1 METINNDILSDGFR
15 LEGSWASDL
24 KDALKKMNESTTILE
39 IDSSELIMYSIID
52 MQEDNFVLARLCPDE
67 INNEMFFP
75 TTRQKEYLKR
85 EGNYG
90 KLPIKSLKNKG
101 LTSELIRDIYENG
114 FFFQIK
120 VNKRCITLVPSKLF
134 LSTLCNQMECGKMQ
148 IGRNIFRDLYLCSLL
163 QNNGPFKII
172 YRTDNKYAG
181 RLLGATSCRFLIT
194 PEDAVQSIWD
204 ELKKHDNDN
213 FRIYFYSITHMKTV
227 INFMKASEI
236 TICGHKFHFGCRFSF
251 SDIARGSYSLE
262 STIIYGGAI
271 IPLDDVSLKKHVGKF
286 LVKDFVED
294 YCKKNI
300 INIIVDPNAIGG
312 SEFAGYCGAAIAYRF
327 AKTLIPKNK
336 KLLEQLL
343 ALTAIATI
351 TDVMPLYGDNRNIV
365 KRGLKLLN
373 QRKVPYGMNVL
384 LNLLRIEYIQEDDI
398 GFKIGPVLNAAGR
411 LEDNGAEK
419 VFNLL
424 KMKEPDNP
432 MLENDQKAYTAALEL
447 IELNKKRQNIVKES
461 MNKIQENYPDDVLAN
476 ERCIVLYDSSFNEGI
491 IGILAGKLTEKYN
504 VPAFVFTDPIYPK
517 KIGLYKGS
525 GRSARNIHLKNLLDK
540 NKDLLS
546 GYGGHAGAAGLSI
559 DKTKLSQFSQQVNLQ
574 LSDIVLSERRCLKYD
589 LEISASEI
597 PYYMD
602 ELQKF
607 APYGEGNP
615 NPVFLIHDF
624 YLSPRNGHFFQ
635 RIGQN
640 AEHIKLYGNNMD
652 AIGFDMA
659 ERFINNEVP
668 KQIDII
674 GTLSFNYFNNRK
686 KIQIEIF
693 DYLSIKKEKTP
704 FIESLESLLTL

>member
-52 MQEDNFVLARLCPDE
+52 MQEDNFILARLCPDE

-90 KLPIKSLKNKG
+90 ELPIKSLKNKG

-271 IPLDDVSLKKHVGKF
+271 IPLDDVFLKKHVGKF

-300 INIIVDPNAIGG
+300 INKVMNNLNRASKKKISSIKNTVTAFLKSAEFSKANGAKATKALMQDDDFFSSIPDQSGTEFDAI
-312 SEFAGYCGAAIAYRF
+312 YCTGAVADYYLHQ
-327 AKTLIPKNK
+327 KTEIQYEVLCKCIGKVWK
-336 KLLEQLL
+336 E
-343 ALTAIATI
+343 
-351 TDVMPLYGDNRNIV
+351 
-365 KRGLKLLN
+365 GLK
-373 QRKVPYGMNVL
+373 
-384 LNLLRIEYIQEDDI
+384 
-398 GFKIGPVLNAAGR
+398 
-411 LEDNGAEK
+411 
-419 VFNLL
+419 
-424 KMKEPDNP
+424 
-432 MLENDQKAYTAALEL
+432 
-447 IELNKKRQNIVKES
+447 
-461 MNKIQENYPDDVLAN
+461 
-476 ERCIVLYDSSFNEGI
+476 
-491 IGILAGKLTEKYN
+491 KY
-504 VPAFVFTDPIYPK
+504 AK
-517 KIGLYKGS
+517 
-525 GRSARNIHLKNLLDK
+525 
-540 NKDLLS
+540 
-546 GYGGHAGAAGLSI
+546 
-559 DKTKLSQFSQQVNLQ
+559 
-574 LSDIVLSERRCLKYD
+574 
-589 LEISASEI
+589 
-597 PYYMD
+597 
-602 ELQKF
+602 
-607 APYGEGNP
+607 
-615 NPVFLIHDF
+615 
-624 YLSPRNGHFFQ
+624 
-635 RIGQN
+635 
-640 AEHIKLYGNNMD
+640 
-652 AIGFDMA
+652 
-659 ERFINNEVP
+659 
-668 KQIDII
+668 
-674 GTLSFNYFNNRK
+674 
-686 KIQIEIF
+686 
-693 DYLSIKKEKTP
+693 
-704 FIESLESLLTL
+704 